1 MATALV
7 MQDRRDSKR
16 LALQIPVEINGV
28 GPALSRDISAT
39 GMLFHSEH
47 AFRVG
52 EKITVA
58 FRIGTKSDQA
68 VGKVIRSDDHVTA
81 VRFDRPSPA
90 VAAN

>member
-7 MQDRRDSKR
+7 MMDRRDSKR
-16 LALQIPVEINGV
+16 LSLQIPVEINGV

-47 AFRVG
+47 GFTVG
-52 EKITVA
+52 QKITVA
-58 FRIGTKSDQA
+58 FRVGTKADQA
-68 VGKVIRSDDHVTA
+68 VATVIRSADHVTA
-81 VRFDRPSPA
+81 VRFERPSLA